1 MRPFISFLALLNLFM
16 ASCAL
21 SPTSPSVTP
30 TDVTIATL
38 PTPTPL
44 PSSTPQPSA
53 TIAATTT
60 VPMDTL
66 TPTVPASPTTESE
79 SDWAVYHN
87 PDYGFSFL
95 YPSERWAV
103 IERDQDRNQLS
114 LVYHDMGIALRMRFK
129 RITEYA
135 DLLLYGGAAG
145 DFVPQGT
152 IDFLGQ
158 AVERTAVVYQD
169 IVRAVH
175 YNQTNEI
182 ERGSLHFTLAL
193 ISNRDYERGAI
204 VPDDVQAEADR
215 ILETFNLDDAGDAPQ
230 STTADL
236 PILFYHS
243 GDLSRTDVAG
253 SAVQPLA
260 PASAGGEPGAYF
272 FANPPQ
278 VSPDGRWLLDH
289 VSADQTTGSWRLF
302 DVATGERIA
311 AGSGQARL
319 SPTWSP
325 DSAAFAFLDESG
337 VCIYTIESAAEA
349 CTPIADSNGTLSDL
363 IAAAWSPDG
372 ATIALAQMD
381 MSAECCRVTVWLY
394 ALDGGDPYDVA
405 IIDPP
410 AQGSTAEMMEW
421 LPDGRLLLKSTS
433 ADAPSLLYDPADG
446 SRIIYEGWVRAASP
460 DGRWLL
466 HDSGA
471 VSGLDGATL
480 FTLTANDACPRPLL
494 TGANWAWSPD
504 GMELAFLLNCAAAA
518 EDSWLYVVDAA
529 TGEIRWQKTLPTPA
543 EALYPL
549 ERVFWSPDGAYLLLD
564 GVDTTAESTRPLSPI
579 WRLETDGTGELDVL
593 VTSGYLVD
601 VVAPWAEH

>member
-1 MRPFISFLALLNLFM
+1 MRSFISFLALLSLFT
-16 ASCAL
+16 ASCAT
-21 SPTSPSVTP
+21 SPTSPSTTP
-30 TDVTIATL
+30 TVATS
-38 PTPTPL
+38 L
-44 PSSTPQPSA
+44 PSPTPQPSA
-53 TIAATTT
+53 TIPATTAA
-60 VPMDTL
+60 PIDTPL
-66 TPTVPASPTTESE
+66 PAAPASPTTGSE

-87 PDYGFSFL
+87 PDYGFSFR
-95 YPSERWAV
+95 YPSDRWTV
-103 IERDQDRNQLS
+103 IERDQDPHQLS

-129 RITEYA
+129 RIAEDA

-158 AVERTAVVYQD
+158 AVERTALVYQD

-175 YNQTNEI
+175 YDQTNKI
-182 ERGSLHFTLAL
+182 ERGSLRFTLAL
-193 ISNRDYERGAI
+193 ISNRRYESGAI

-215 ILETFNLDDAGDAPQ
+215 ILETFALDDAGNTPEP
-230 STTADL
+230 TTADL
-236 PILFYHS
+236 PILFYHR
-243 GDLSRTDVAG
+243 GNLLRTDVAG
-253 SAVQPLA
+253 SAVQPLV
-260 PASAGGEPGAYF
+260 PVSAGGEPGAYF
-272 FANPPQ
+272 AANPPQ

-289 VSADQTTGSWRLF
+289 VAAGQTTGSWRLF
-302 DVATGERIA
+302 DVATGERVA
-311 AGSGQARL
+311 AGRGQSRL

-325 DSAAFAFLDESG
+325 DSQAFAFLDARG

-381 MSAECCRVTVWLY
+381 TSVECCRVTVWLD
-394 ALDGGDPYDVA
+394 ALDGGDPYEVA

-410 AQGSTAEMMEW
+410 AQASTHEMIEW
-421 LPDGRLLLKSTS
+421 LADGRLLLKSTS

-471 VSGLDGATL
+471 VSGPDGATL
-480 FTLTANDACPRPLL
+480 FTLPANDACPRPLL

-504 GMELAFLLNCAAAA
+504 GAQLAFLLNCAAAA
-518 EDSWLYVVDAA
+518 QDSWLYVLDAA
-529 TGEIRWQKTLPTPA
+529 TGEIRRQKALPTPD

-549 ERVFWSPDGAYLLLD
+549 DRVFWSPDGAYLLLD

-579 WRLETDGTGELDVL
+579 WRLAADGSGELEV
-593 VTSGYLVD
+593 VVASGYLVD
-601 VVAPWAEH
+601 VVAP